1 MSVSSE
7 GDHGWEGEA
16 AGSGSA
22 TTESS
27 PDADRGGGTQASA
40 SFSGLPSRVVVQGTQ
55 ATQVSQFAVIPD
67 SFPAAA
73 KPKPYPKMPQ
83 EPKAQ
88 MPPGTR
94 KAHDILKAA
103 FAKTFPNVHRFYNAK
118 SRAIC
123 HVGWQ
128 WCAAEEIWA
137 IVTCKFLGS
146 GKQDGMSWYSNHVT
160 KFLFDLLTRAL
171 SSDPSCASSETW
183 RHLVAIP
190 CKDWTSLQFISAC
203 ASSAVMDRLRNAL
216 ASYNVKYPIFIKIGL
231 FEDATS
237 TQIDTCRLAALMVEP
252 CMFSFLAAKCAPG
265 QTRTHLDN
273 ESSRAKAVSEACMIE
288 IARLHND
295 IDFVPIANADITL
308 YCADFFVSTAQPS
321 EKRDVGWI
329 ATTYSKIKKELGQIL
344 SNFSG
349 SGRLENASGDV
360 DRDLD
365 FWNNFCG
372 KQPMWMFI
380 YVLWDHGRDAS
391 FGWNTI
397 LLPDGQTLDIGGGSE
412 PVAVAPVVAAET
424 PKSKGKSKRPREHEM
439 TPAEDKLLDVSA
451 LLLRQFA
458 LPDLTTSSNEMLNA
472 EKAKALS
479 DHADILN
486 RQLMALPD
494 GV

>member
-7 GDHGWEGEA
+7 HDETWGGGGGP
-16 AGSGSA
+16 AGSGSV
-22 TTESS
+22 TTASS
-27 PDADRGGGTQASA
+27 PEPGTQA
-40 SFSGLPSRVVVQGTQ
+40 SFSGLPSHVVVQGTQ
-55 ATQVSQFAVIPD
+55 GTQGVIPD
-67 SFPAAA
+67 SLLTAAQT
-73 KPKPYPKMPQ
+73 KQYPKMPQ

-88 MPPGTR
+88 MPPGSR
-94 KAHDILKAA
+94 KAHDLLKPA

-137 IVTCKFLGS
+137 ILTCKFLGS

-171 SSDPSCASSETW
+171 SSDPCCASSETW
-183 RHLVAIP
+183 RNLVAIP
-190 CKDWTSLQFISAC
+190 WKDWTSQQFTSAC
-203 ASSAVMDRLRNAL
+203 ASSTVLERLRSAL
-216 ASYNVKYPIFIKIGL
+216 ASYNIKYPIYIKIGL

-252 CMFSFLAAKCAPG
+252 CMFAFLAAKCCPG
-265 QTRTHLDN
+265 QTRTHIDN
-273 ESSRAKAVSEACMIE
+273 DATRAKAVSEACMIE

-295 IDFVPIANADITL
+295 INFVPIANADIAF
-308 YCADFFVSTAQPS
+308 YSADFFVSTAQPA
-321 EKRDVGWI
+321 EKRDVAWI
-329 ATTYSKIKKELGQIL
+329 STTYMKIKKELGQIMV
-344 SNFSG
+344 NFNSSG
-349 SGRLENASGDV
+349 HLANGSGDV

-380 YVLWDHGRDAS
+380 YLLWDHGRDAA

-412 PVAVAPVVAAET
+412 PSVLAPVVLAPVVVET
-424 PKSKGKSKRPREHEM
+424 PKSKGKAKRPREHES

-486 RQLMALPD
+486 RQLTALPASM
-494 GV
+494 